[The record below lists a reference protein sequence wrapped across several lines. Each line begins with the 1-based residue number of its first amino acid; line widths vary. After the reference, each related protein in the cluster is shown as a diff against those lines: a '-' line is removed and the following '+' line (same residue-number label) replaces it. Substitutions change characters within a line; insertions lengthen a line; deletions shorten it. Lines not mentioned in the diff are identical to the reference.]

1 MVARLEAGVPLNIVW
16 FQALADERQLFWS
29 QRLLVSSRD
38 TSLVARKCMNDSA
51 WVLALAGLEG
61 DTLIARGM
69 VVVERFRILS

>member
-1 MVARLEAGVPLNIVW
+1 VPLNIVW
-16 FQALADERQLFWS
+16 FQALADEQQLFWS